1 MKKLLLACVVTFAG
15 FSATAGTS
23 YAGTSDA
30 MQNSKYC
37 RDYTVDPICWGP
49 NTTETQP
56 IKIATTR
63 NIAAASQ
70 TRYCRDSASAND
82 PVCQSKVI
90 YEAGLPAAETA
101 ETPEPVT
108 AGNGMTLYVF
118 DKDVD
123 GQSACY
129 DACAKKWP
137 PYAAKAVDQRLPD
150 NWKLAERTDGTKQ
163 WTYDGK
169 PVYFFAGDKAEGEAN
184 GDGAGGVWHVVVK

>member
-23 YAGTSDA
+23 YAGASDA

-82 PVCQSKVI
+82 PICQSNVI

-101 ETPEPVT
+101 ETP
-108 AGNGMTLYVF
+108 
-118 DKDVD
+118 
-123 GQSACY
+123 
-129 DACAKKWP
+129 
-137 PYAAKAVDQRLPD
+137 
-150 NWKLAERTDGTKQ
+150 NW
-163 WTYDGK
+163 
-169 PVYFFAGDKAEGEAN
+169 
-184 GDGAGGVWHVVVK
+184 